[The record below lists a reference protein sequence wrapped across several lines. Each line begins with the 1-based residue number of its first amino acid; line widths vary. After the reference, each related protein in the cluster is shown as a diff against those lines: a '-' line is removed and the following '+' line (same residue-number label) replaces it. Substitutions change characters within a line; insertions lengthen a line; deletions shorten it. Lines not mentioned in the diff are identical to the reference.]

1 MDGAQMAGDGK
12 LTGTPGEGAADGP
25 GERPA
30 ADMVELRLTGEQIAL
45 LRREGEVRPVAAGEV
60 LFREGDRGYDFIV
73 ILAGRVAIVDH
84 QAGTERELA
93 TGGPGEFV
101 AELILVGAEPHTGWL
116 AGSVLLDDG
125 GYLVTGPALGPAYA
139 TAHRGPGATTI
150 PTCWR
155 PARRACSPPAMSAAA
170 R

>member
-1 MDGAQMAGDGK
+1 MAREGGPASPV
-12 LTGTPGEGAADGP
+12 GQGAA
-25 GERPA
+25 
-30 ADMVELRLTGEQIAL
+30 ADEGRTPVADPPNLRLTEEQIAL
-45 LRREGEVRPVAAGEV
+45 LRRAGEVRRVAAGEV
-60 LFREGDRGYDFIV
+60 LFREGDRSYDFIV